1 MRRIFNVQKCARSRR
16 MESESILQ
24 RNDGKRLKQAEIE
37 VPRWSAKQF
46 EQQVLESSSQ
56 VAVFDCD
63 GTLWMGDSGYG
74 FMVWSIEQGLVS
86 RSTSDWIDNRHRAYR
101 AGNVSELEICGEM
114 VQIYAGLREQELRA
128 AAAQYVEEQVRGRV
142 FAEMAGL
149 VKQLLAR
156 GVELWAVSS
165 TNKWVVSEG
174 VRPFGIPEE
183 RVLAAEVKVAAG
195 LITSELLDVPTDAG
209 KAAALKRVGLARP
222 DSVFG
227 NSIHDLAML
236 EIAAHAFPV
245 NPSPAL
251 LEAAA
256 RHGWG
261 YFRPAAADGIHAGVD
276 GE

>member
-1 MRRIFNVQKCARSRR
+1 
-16 MESESILQ
+16 LT
-24 RNDGKRLKQAEIE
+24 QAQIE
-37 VPRWSAKQF
+37 VPKWSAKEF
-46 EQQVLESSSQ
+46 EQRVLDSNPR

-63 GTLWMGDSGYG
+63 GTLWSGDSGYG
-74 FMVWSIEQGLVS
+74 FMVWSLEEGLVS
-86 RSTSDWIDNRHRAYR
+86 RSTSDWIDNRHRSYR
-101 AGNVSELEICGEM
+101 GGHVSELQICGEM
-114 VQIYAGLREQELRA
+114 VQIYAGLRESELRA
-128 AAAQYVEEQVRGRV
+128 AAAQYVQKFVRGRV
-142 FAEMAGL
+142 FAELAAL
-149 VKQLLAR
+149 VEELRRR

-174 VRPFGIPEE
+174 VRPLGIPEE
-183 RVLAAEVKVAAG
+183 RVLSAEVKVASG
-195 LITSELLDVPTDAG
+195 LITSQLLDVPTDEG
-209 KAAALKRVGLARP
+209 KAAALARAGLTHPGA
-222 DSVFG
+222 VFG

-261 YFRPAAADGIHAGVD
+261 YFRPAAAEGISASVD